1 MVAASQEAAV
11 VVVVI
16 DGGIGADL
24 RVLKLIPDELDVGH
38 YVDDVN
44 VGNAIHRDRK
54 FWRSLNIAEL
64 STGRPWMG
72 RVQPYGRLCY
82 VLCSICSKYIL
93 YSWSWAVMASSLGL
107 LPLSAGRR
115 VQVTTQGN
123 WPMLLG
129 RSWRTTTAP
138 PLTTRPMASTSMG
151 FVSQKYGTL
160 KFAPSH
166 GSGGK
171 RRGLVAAAAWLFFLR
186 LGTLYISSIRLFL
199 DLLDLSEQPFC
210 TCEWPLASATTA
222 RVCWHYDI
230 YAWNHNN

>member
-1 MVAASQEAAV
+1 MAASQEAARAV
-11 VVVVI
+11 VDVVVI

-93 YSWSWAVMASSLGL
+93 YS
-107 LPLSAGRR
+107 
-115 VQVTTQGN
+115 
-123 WPMLLG
+123 
-129 RSWRTTTAP
+129 
-138 PLTTRPMASTSMG
+138 
-151 FVSQKYGTL
+151 
-160 KFAPSH
+160 
-166 GSGGK
+166 
-171 RRGLVAAAAWLFFLR
+171 
-186 LGTLYISSIRLFL
+186 
-199 DLLDLSEQPFC
+199 
-210 TCEWPLASATTA
+210 
-222 RVCWHYDI
+222 
-230 YAWNHNN
+230 